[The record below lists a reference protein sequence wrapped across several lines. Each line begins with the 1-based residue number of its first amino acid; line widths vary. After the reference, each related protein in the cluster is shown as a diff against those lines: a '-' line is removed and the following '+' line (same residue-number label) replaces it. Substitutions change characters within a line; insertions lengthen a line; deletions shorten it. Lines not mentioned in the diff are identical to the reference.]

1 MRHMAN
7 QEVQMMP
14 DQRST
19 QDQIDYLAVLLED
32 DERPELA
39 AWVRG
44 EKPKP
49 NIEGLIVVSK
59 TAVRA
64 GLYDADDWV
73 RRQFPEEE

>member
-1 MRHMAN
+1 M
-7 QEVQMMP
+7 Q

-19 QDQIDYLAVLLED
+19 QDQIDYLAVILD
-32 DERPELA
+32 DQEEPELA

-49 NIEGLIVVSK
+49 SIEGLIVASK
-59 TAVRA
+59 TAIRA

-73 RRQFPEEE
+73 RHQFPEEE